1 MNTNL
6 IKITA
11 EALEAIRDF
20 TGNTEIPTQTVL
32 VFLHIALRKE
42 CAMADLEKLVGI
54 SQTGVSRNVSRLA
67 QGLSQVEP
75 GQKLIEAF
83 EDPAYRRRKL
93 VKLTKKGE
101 LLLDLIEQR
110 CGKYYQPK

>member
-75 GQKLIEAF
+75 GQKLI
-83 EDPAYRRRKL
+83 
-93 VKLTKKGE
+93 KLTKKGE